1 MIENFK
7 PSVTGEVLGE
17 NWRSY
22 RRGCERRFVSGLL
35 PIHHLTSLLGHSY
48 HPDQLLQF
56 LYWSEHGKSFDLL

>member
-22 RRGCERRFVSGLL
+22 RRGCERRFASSS
-35 PIHHLTSLLGHSY
+35 IQARTSLPRYSC

-56 LYWSEHGKSFDLL
+56 LYRPEHESRTFL